1 MLIAILIAITSWI
14 LSLFLPWWS
23 LAFPCLIFGGW
34 LGEKAGRSFLYGF
47 IGIGGLWLLQS
58 LIIDFRNDGIL
69 TERIAELFS
78 LPNGLLIVLLTV
90 FIGGLAGGVSTL
102 TGFLAKQTFSASTNA

>member
-1 MLIAILIAITSWI
+1 MLITLLIAITTWI

-34 LGEKAGRSFLYGF
+34 LGRKASLSFIYGF
-47 IGIGGLWLLQS
+47 VGIGGLWLLQA
-58 LIIDFRNDGIL
+58 LIIDFRNNGIL

-78 LPNGLLIVLLTV
+78 LPNGLLIILLTV
-90 FIGGLAGGVSTL
+90 FIGGFAGGISTL
-102 TGFLAKQTFSASTNA
+102 TGYLAKQTFSVSSNA